1 MLSDYLYRFSQI
13 ILNTLFKGKK
23 RHLPFI
29 LILIFSVQV
38 IAFEIDLSIIKQV
51 KDRFGQKASDRLR
64 FWQKTVNDS
73 KDKTINEQLEITN
86 SFFNQVRFISDQE
99 HWQKED
105 YWATPIEM
113 LVTNGADCEDYSIAK
128 YFTLR
133 ELGVPDDKLKITYVK
148 AVQLNQAHMILAYY
162 PEPGAEPLIL
172 DNLIND
178 ILPASQRPDL
188 VPVYSFNGEGLW
200 LSKLSSQEG
209 KRIGDAHKLDN
220 WKDLMTRHTRLFN
233 KE

>member
-1 MLSDYLYRFSQI
+1 LLKFLETIFNDNDELKKLS
-13 ILNTLFKGKK
+13 ILFG
-23 RHLPFI
+23 F
-29 LILIFSVQV
+29 IFSFSLQA
-38 IAFEIDLSIIKQV
+38 IAFEIDLSIIQQV
-51 KDRFGQKASDRLR
+51 KERYGEKASSRLR
-64 FWQKTVNDS
+64 YWQKTVNDAKAKS
-73 KDKTINEQLEITN
+73 PDEQLKTVN

-133 ELGVPDDKLKITYVK
+133 ELGIPDEKLKITYVK

-162 PEPGAEPLIL
+162 PYPGAEPLIL

-209 KRIGDAHKLDN
+209 KRIGNANKLDS

-233 KE
+233 K

>member
-1 MLSDYLYRFSQI
+1 MFKFLETVFNYIFTPKKLWILLVFIITFS
-13 ILNTLFKGKK
+13 F
-23 RHLPFI
+23 P
-29 LILIFSVQV
+29 VV
-38 IAFEIDLSIIKQV
+38 AFEIDLSIIKQV
-51 KDRFGQKASDRLR
+51 KERFGEKASSRLR
-64 FWQKTVNDS
+64 YWQKIVNDA
-73 KDKTINEQLEITN
+73 KDKTSDEQLEIAN

-105 YWATPIEM
+105 YWATPLEM

-133 ELGVPDDKLKITYVK
+133 ELGIPDEKLKITYVK

-162 PEPGAEPLIL
+162 PYPGAEPLIL

-188 VPVYSFNGEGLW
+188 IPVYSFNGEGLW

-209 KRIGDAHKLDN
+209 KRIGNANKLDN
-220 WKDLMTRHTRLFN
+220 WQDLMTRHNRLFN
-233 KE
+233 